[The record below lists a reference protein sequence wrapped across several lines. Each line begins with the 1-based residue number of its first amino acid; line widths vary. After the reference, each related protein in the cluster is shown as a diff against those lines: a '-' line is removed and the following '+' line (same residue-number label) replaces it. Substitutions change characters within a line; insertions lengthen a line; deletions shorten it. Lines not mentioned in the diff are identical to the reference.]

1 MRRFLLIAVGLVAS
15 FTNPVFANDHNNLD
29 SGRPLSFDDAESLG
43 FGEQSIEFGGSL
55 VFPENSNLG
64 GEFDIEYLNGIIRN
78 GHILIGIDPQVGG
91 RVNSDDTSFDVGNL
105 SVGFFYNFN
114 REYDNVPAFAIRT
127 DLGLPTGNNAGG
139 LDFRL
144 RGIASKT
151 VGQFDRLHLNLDLN
165 IKTDPDNGDRSFLP
179 AAILGYSRPIGY
191 PKRFDRSFLAELG
204 VITSDNSNGGALIRT
219 GMGIRQQI
227 NRQGVIDFGIEGD
240 IATNGHDQSQLKLK
254 IGYSFGF

>member
-1 MRRFLLIAVGLVAS
+1 MRRFLLIALGLVAS
-15 FTNPVFANDHNNLD
+15 LTNPVFANDHNNLD
-29 SGRPLSFDDAESLG
+29 SGRPLSFDDAESIG

-78 GHILIGIDPQVGG
+78 GHIIIGIDPQVGG

-127 DLGLPTGNNAGG
+127 DLGLPTGNN
-139 LDFRL
+139 
-144 RGIASKT
+144 GIASKT

-165 IKTDPDNGDRSFLP
+165 IKTDPDDGDRSFLP

-191 PKRFDRSFLAELG
+191 PKRFDQTFLAELG
-204 VITSDNSNGGALIRT
+204 VITSDNSNGGVLIRT

-240 IATNGHDQSQLKLK
+240 IATNSHDQSQLKLK
-254 IGYSFGF
+254 IGYSFRF

>member
-1 MRRFLLIAVGLVAS
+1 MRRLLLIAVGLVAS
-15 FTNPVFANDHNNLD
+15 FINPVYANDHNNID

-43 FGEQSIEFGGSL
+43 FGEQSVEFGTGL
-55 VFPENSNLG
+55 VFPENNNIG
-64 GEFDIEYLNGIIRN
+64 GEFELEYLNGIIRN
-78 GHILIGIDPQVGG
+78 GHIIISIDPQVGG
-91 RVNSDDTSFDVGNL
+91 RVNSDETDFDVGNL

-114 REYDNVPAFAIRT
+114 REYDNIPAFAIRT
-127 DLGLPTGNNAGG
+127 DVGLPTGNNASG

-151 VGQFDRLHLNLDLN
+151 VGQFNRLHLNLDLN
-165 IKTDPDNGDRSFLP
+165 IKTDPDNGDRSVLP

-191 PKRFDRSFLAELG
+191 PKRFDRTFLAELG

-240 IATNGHDQSQLKLK
+240 IATNSNNQSQLKLK

>member
-29 SGRPLSFDDAESLG
+29 SGRPLSFDDAESIG

-78 GHILIGIDPQVGG
+78 GHIIIGIDPQVGG
-91 RVNSDDTSFDVGNL
+91 RVNSDDTDFDVGNL

-165 IKTDPDNGDRSFLP
+165 IKTDPDDGDQFFFTRCNYRLF
-179 AAILGYSRPIGY
+179 
-191 PKRFDRSFLAELG
+191 
-204 VITSDNSNGGALIRT
+204 
-219 GMGIRQQI
+219 
-227 NRQGVIDFGIEGD
+227 
-240 IATNGHDQSQLKLK
+240 ATDWLSET
-254 IGYSFGF
+254 F

>member
-29 SGRPLSFDDAESLG
+29 SGRPLYFDDAESMG

-78 GHILIGIDPQVGG
+78 GHIIIGIDPQVGG

-127 DLGLPTGNNAGG
+127 DLGLPTGNNARG

-165 IKTDPDNGDRSFLP
+165 IKTDPDDGDRSFLP

-191 PKRFDRSFLAELG
+191 PKRFDQTFLAELG
-204 VITSDNSNGGALIRT
+204 VITSDNSNGGVLIRT

-240 IATNGHDQSQLKLK
+240 IGTNGNDQSQLKLK

>member
-1 MRRFLLIAVGLVAS
+1 MGLVVS
-15 FTNPVFANDHNNLD
+15 LTNPVFANDHNNLD

-127 DLGLPTGNNAGG
+127 VQFIRNKALRLWIDAKREDKIDKYSLNKYCARDNYLVEK
-139 LDFRL
+139 LDRCC
-144 RGIASKT
+144 
-151 VGQFDRLHLNLDLN
+151 
-165 IKTDPDNGDRSFLP
+165 
-179 AAILGYSRPIGY
+179 
-191 PKRFDRSFLAELG
+191 
-204 VITSDNSNGGALIRT
+204 SDTFWG
-219 GMGIRQQI
+219 
-227 NRQGVIDFGIEGD
+227 
-240 IATNGHDQSQLKLK
+240 
-254 IGYSFGF
+254 

>member
-1 MRRFLLIAVGLVAS
+1 
-15 FTNPVFANDHNNLD
+15 
-29 SGRPLSFDDAESLG
+29 
-43 FGEQSIEFGGSL
+43 
-55 VFPENSNLG
+55 
-64 GEFDIEYLNGIIRN
+64 
-78 GHILIGIDPQVGG
+78 VGG
-91 RVNSDDTSFDVGNL
+91 RVNSDDTDFDVGNL

-127 DLGLPTGNNAGG
+127 DLGLPTGNNARG

-151 VGQFDRLHLNLDLN
+151 VGQFHRLHLNLDLN

-191 PKRFDRSFLAELG
+191 PKRFDQTFLAELG
-204 VITSDNSNGGALIRT
+204 VITSDNSNGGVLIRT

-227 NRQGVIDFGIEGD
+227 HRQGVIDWGIEGD

-254 IGYSFGF
+254 IGYSFRF

>member
-1 MRRFLLIAVGLVAS
+1 MRRFLLIAVGLVVS
-15 FTNPVFANDHNNLD
+15 LTNPVFANDHNNLD

-78 GHILIGIDPQVGG
+78 GHIIIGIDPQVGG
-91 RVNSDDTSFDVGNL
+91 RVNSDDTDFDVGNL

-127 DLGLPTGNNAGG
+127 DLGLPTGNNARG

-151 VGQFDRLHLNLDLN
+151 GSSVCLMQ
-165 IKTDPDNGDRSFLP
+165 
-179 AAILGYSRPIGY
+179 
-191 PKRFDRSFLAELG
+191 
-204 VITSDNSNGGALIRT
+204 RT
-219 GMGIRQQI
+219 G
-227 NRQGVIDFGIEGD
+227 
-240 IATNGHDQSQLKLK
+240 L
-254 IGYSFGF
+254 

>member
-114 REYDNVPAFAIRT
+114 REYDNVPAFAWEVELIVMIR
-127 DLGLPTGNNAGG
+127 
-139 LDFRL
+139 
-144 RGIASKT
+144 
-151 VGQFDRLHLNLDLN
+151 
-165 IKTDPDNGDRSFLP
+165 
-179 AAILGYSRPIGY
+179 ILMWEIY
-191 PKRFDRSFLAELG
+191 L
-204 VITSDNSNGGALIRT
+204 
-219 GMGIRQQI
+219 
-227 NRQGVIDFGIEGD
+227 
-240 IATNGHDQSQLKLK
+240 
-254 IGYSFGF
+254 